1 MKRNLRSWFIR
12 LCYMFKITKN
22 QTPEYLSN
30 LFQSI
35 SEIPLKKFLYSKLQ
49 LSYRIPSSLL
59 SLPYLSW
66 FHLELSIGNSA
77 NINAFKQK
85 LLPFICPLENSIFN
99 VFDQEGLKLLTRLRL
114 GFSHLNEHRFG
125 HNFRECLEPLCTCSL
140 ETENTS
146 HYLLHC
152 YHNALFCIDL
162 MKSVKTS
169 INIKLLL
176 LNYIA
181 KPKPFDC
188 FLFD

>member
-1 MKRNLRSWFIR
+1 MR
-12 LCYMFKITKN
+12 LCCMFKITKN

-49 LSYRIPSSLL
+49 LSYRIPSSLI

-66 FHLELSIGNSA
+66 FHLELSIGKSA

-114 GFSHLNEHRFG
+114 GFSHLNEHRFR
-125 HNFRECLEPLCTCSL
+125 HNFQECLNPLCRCRL
-140 ETENTS
+140 EVENTS
-146 HYLLHC
+146 HYLLYCH
-152 YHNALFCIDL
+152 HKTHFRADL
-162 MKSVKTS
+162 TISVKTFDVDLGHYQ
-169 INIKLLL
+169 IEKKLKFF
-176 LNYIA
+176 YTVR
-181 KPKPFDC
+181 
-188 FLFD
+188 

>member
-1 MKRNLRSWFIR
+1 MLHFQNNEKSNTRIPKQLIPKHKRNTS
-12 LCYMFKITKN
+12 
-22 QTPEYLSN
+22 Q
-30 LFQSI
+30 
-35 SEIPLKKFLYSKLQ
+35 EIPIFQVTILVQNSKQ
-49 LSYRIPSSLL
+49 SYFPSSLEE
-59 SLPYLSW
+59 W
-66 FHLELSIGNSA
+66 FHLKLSIGNSA

-85 LLPFICPLENSIFN
+85 LLPFICPLENSILN

-114 GFSHLNEHRFG
+114 GFSHLNEHRFR
-125 HNFRECLEPLCTCSL
+125 HNFQECLEPLCTCSL

-181 KPKPFDC
+181 KAKPFDC
-188 FLFD
+188 FPFD